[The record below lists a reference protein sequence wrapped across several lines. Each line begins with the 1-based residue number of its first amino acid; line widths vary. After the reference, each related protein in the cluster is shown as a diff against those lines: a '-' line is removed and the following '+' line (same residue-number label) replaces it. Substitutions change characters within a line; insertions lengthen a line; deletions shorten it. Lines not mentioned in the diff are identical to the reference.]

1 MKGMIFAAG
10 LGTRLRPL
18 TDDKPKAL
26 VEVGGKPMLQRV
38 IEKFKAAGVT
48 DIVVNVHHFAEKIIS
63 FLDSN
68 NNFGLSIHVSDER
81 ERLLDTGG
89 AILKARRWLDGDE
102 PFMVH
107 NADIVTDFDISAMLR
122 EHVGTGAAV
131 TMLVD
136 HRDTSRYL
144 LFDSDRVMRGWMNT
158 KTAERLPDGLDISD
172 LTPLAFGGVH
182 ILSPSRVYSK
192 MENFSTDEKFSII
205 PFYASL
211 CQSDKL
217 IGYTP
222 DGHYDWIDV
231 GRPDTLAK
239 AESLFKSSQGLVS
252 PV

>member
-38 IEKFKAAGVT
+38 IEKFKSAGVNE
-48 DIVVNVHHFAEKIIS
+48 IVINVHHFAEKIID
-63 FLDSN
+63 FIDSN
-68 NNFGLSIHVSDER
+68 NNFGLSIHISDER

-89 AILKARRWLDGDE
+89 AILKARNWLDGDE

-107 NADIVTDFDISAMLR
+107 NADIVTDFDIHVMLQA
-122 EHVGTGAAV
+122 HIKSDAAV

-136 HRDTSRYL
+136 RRDTSRYL
-144 LFDSDRVMRGWMNT
+144 LFDSVGVMRGWTNI
-158 KTAERLPDGLDISD
+158 KTGERLPAGVDVGALI
-172 LTPLAFGGVH
+172 PKAFGGVH
-182 ILSPSRVYSK
+182 ILSPSKVYKK

-205 PFYASL
+205 PFYVSL
-211 CQSDKL
+211 CGSDKL

-222 DGHYDWIDV
+222 DEHYHWIDV

-239 AESLFKSSQGLVS
+239 AESLFSAAKRS
-252 PV
+252 

>member
-38 IEKFKAAGVT
+38 IEKFKDAGVLE
-48 DIVVNVHHFAEKIIS
+48 IVINVHHFAEKIID

-68 NNFGLSIHVSDER
+68 DNFGLSIHVSDER

-89 AILKARRWLDGDE
+89 AILKARMWLDGDE

-107 NADIVTDFDISAMLR
+107 NADIVTDFDINAMLR
-122 EHVGTGAAV
+122 EHIRSDAAV

-136 HRDTSRYL
+136 NRDTSRYL
-144 LFDSDRVMRGWMNT
+144 MFDADRVMCGWTNI
-158 KTAERLPDGLDISD
+158 KTGERLPEWLDMSG

-182 ILSPSRVYSK
+182 ILSPSRVYKK
-192 MENFSTDEKFSII
+192 MESFSVDEKFSII
-205 PFYASL
+205 PFYVTL
-211 CQSDKL
+211 CRSDKL

-222 DGHYDWIDV
+222 EERYDWIDV
-231 GRPDTLAK
+231 GRPDSLIR
-239 AESLFKSSQGLVS
+239 AESLFNARRESAGRQ
-252 PV
+252 